1 MGLFSKFRNSSL
13 AAADSIPAVKEGFH
27 TTVSFSN
34 QKGGVGKTT
43 SALNAAAFLAKTGR
57 KVLLVDDDPQGN
69 ATSGLG
75 ISKKNISCSLYDVM
89 TNEAKASEAVQKTA
103 VDNLFALPSGIDL
116 VGAELELVNEERR
129 EFRIKD
135 ALDEIKNE
143 YNYIIIDSPPSLG
156 LLSVNA
162 LCASDSVVIPML
174 CEYYSLEGLSQLMNS
189 ISLIKKMYNPGLD
202 VLGILI
208 NMYDGRLNLTS
219 QVLDE
224 IKNHFSDK
232 LFDTFIP
239 RNIKLS
245 EAPSFGMPVYKY
257 DRYSKGALAYE
268 SFVKEMIERAE
279 K

>member
-13 AAADSIPAVKEGFH
+13 SAADSIPAVKEGFH
-27 TTVSFSN
+27 TTVSFAN

-43 SALNAAAFLAKTGR
+43 SALNTAAFLAKSGR
-57 KVLLVDDDPQGN
+57 KVLLIDDDPQGN

-89 TNEAKASEAVQKTA
+89 TSGAKASEAIQKTQIDDLS
-103 VDNLFALPSGIDL
+103 VIPSGIDL
-116 VGAELELVNEERR
+116 VGAELELVNEDRR

-135 ALDEIKNE
+135 ALEEVKNE
-143 YNYIIIDSPPSLG
+143 FNYIIIDSPPSLG

-174 CEYYSLEGLSQLMNS
+174 CEYYSLEGLSQLVNS
-189 ISLIKKMYNPGLD
+189 VNLIKRMYNPDLH

-224 IKNHFSDK
+224 IKKHFEDK
-232 LFDTFIP
+232 LFSTFIP
-239 RNIKLS
+239 KNVKLS
-245 EAPSFGMPVYKY
+245 EAPSFGMPVYVY

-268 SFVKEMIERAE
+268 AFVKEMVNRAE